1 MQVCRQIPIS
11 AQGPC
16 VLTIGNFDGVHLG
29 HRALLARLR
38 AKADALGLPAVA
50 LCFEPHPR
58 EYFSLEAAPP
68 RLCSLRRKLQLLSQ
82 TGIDRVIVQRF
93 NAAFAQQSADAFI
106 SQTLARDLQTRHL
119 MIGDDFRF
127 GRGRDGDF
135 AALLAGGKLHGFTV
149 EAMPTLEVA
158 GERASSSAVREALQ
172 AGQIEHAARLL
183 GEPFV
188 VEGRVLP
195 GAQIG
200 RTIGFPTANIQ
211 LRQPSLPLAGVFAV
225 TVDGGPFQRAI
236 GAASVGVRPTIG
248 DRLALKLEVFV
259 LDYSGDLY
267 GQRLRVR
274 FWHKVRDEQKYPS
287 LDALKHAI
295 QTDCNEVR
303 NYFAAHP
310 EFVSL

>member
-1 MQVCRQIPIS
+1 MQVCRQTLS
-11 AQGPC
+11 SRTGPC
-16 VLTIGNFDGVHLG
+16 VLTIGNFDGVHVG

-38 AKADALGLPAVA
+38 AKANALGLPAVV

-58 EYFSLEAAPP
+58 EYLAPDAAPP

-82 TGIDRVIVQRF
+82 TGVDCVIVQRF
-93 NAAFAQQSADAFI
+93 DTAFSQLSAQTFI
-106 SQTLARDLQTRHL
+106 RETLARDLQVRHL

-135 AALLAGGKLHGFTV
+135 AALCAAGADLGFSV
-149 EAMPTLEVA
+149 EAMPTLTFA
-158 GERASSSAVREALQ
+158 NERASSSAIREAMQ
-172 AGQIEHAARLL
+172 AGELEHATQML
-183 GEPFV
+183 GDPFV

-195 GAQIG
+195 GEQIG

-225 TVDGGPFQRAI
+225 TVDGGPFTRAI

-248 DRLALKLEVFV
+248 DKLALKLEVFI

-274 FWHKVRDEQKYPS
+274 FWHKVRDEKKYPS
-287 LDALKHAI
+287 LEALKEAI
-295 QTDCNEVR
+295 RTDCDEVR
-303 NYFAAHP
+303 QYFAAHP